1 MRRRDFLTVVGGVSL
16 AMPGLAHGQSG
27 RVYRLGTLLPGPP
40 MLPTEGRGAILIE
53 NLGKLGYKLGENLVY
68 ETRGAKGKVALV
80 PQMMLELVAAKV
92 DAVVTVS
99 YPAAAA
105 AKASGIATVIASG
118 SGDPVTTGLVNSLA
132 KPGGTV
138 TGIAD
143 DAAMLSTKRLSLL
156 KALLPKLQK
165 VAMLW
170 NKEDL
175 GMSQRYEASAKA
187 ARDIGVQVQ
196 ALGVREPDDFDD
208 AFTTMNRENP
218 EAILM
223 VSDSLT
229 LLNRKRVIQYA
240 ATRRIPAIYE
250 ADNIVHDGGLMS
262 YGADEHESF
271 GRAAALVGRIFKG
284 AKPAELPVEQ
294 PTRYL
299 FVINMTT
306 AKAMN
311 LSVPNNL
318 AALAD
323 EIIELSHY
331 ALLPRSCQGALHH
344 FQSAHRRPQVMP
356 VFSAKRSWTSM
367 TKLDQLENVKR
378 IDPVQAKQPLNK
390 LFLQRRSSDISKAA
404 NIGQGCPRQLKDL
417 FDVRRN
423 RGRFHRAPRGKFG
436 YPACANSTRPKG
448 GHQ

>member
-1 MRRRDFLTVVGGVSL
+1 MVNPAESIASAPCSLGRRCC
-16 AMPGLAHGQSG
+16 
-27 RVYRLGTLLPGPP
+27 RLKAG
-40 MLPTEGRGAILIE
+40 GAILLE
-53 NLGKLGYKLGENLVY
+53 NLEKLGYKLGQNLVY
-68 ETRGAKGKVALV
+68 EPRGAKGKVALV

-105 AKASGIATVIASG
+105 AKVSGVPTVIASG
-118 SGDPVTTGLVNSLA
+118 SGDPVTTGLVNSLS

-156 KALLPKLQK
+156 KALLPSLQR

-208 AFTTMNRENP
+208 AFTAMNRENP

-240 ATRRIPAIYE
+240 ATHRIPAIYE
-250 ADNIVHDGGLMS
+250 ADNIVQDGGLMS
-262 YGADEHESF
+262 YGADDHESF
-271 GRAAALVGRIFKG
+271 SRAAALVDRIFKG
-284 AKPAELPVEQ
+284 AKPADLPVEQ

-299 FVINMTT
+299 FVINMKT

-311 LSVPNNL
+311 LIVPNNL

-323 EIIELSHY
+323 RVIE
-331 ALLPRSCQGALHH
+331 
-344 FQSAHRRPQVMP
+344 
-356 VFSAKRSWTSM
+356 
-367 TKLDQLENVKR
+367 
-378 IDPVQAKQPLNK
+378 
-390 LFLQRRSSDISKAA
+390 
-404 NIGQGCPRQLKDL
+404 
-417 FDVRRN
+417 
-423 RGRFHRAPRGKFG
+423 
-436 YPACANSTRPKG
+436 
-448 GHQ
+448 

>member
-1 MRRRDFLTVVGGVSL
+1 MRRRDFIAVVGGASFAVT
-16 AMPGLAHGQSG
+16 GLAHGQSG
-27 RVYRLGTLLPGPP
+27 RIYRLGTLLPGPP

-53 NLGKLGYKLGENLVY
+53 NLGKLGYKLGQNLVY
-68 ETRGAKGKVALV
+68 EPRGAKGKVALV
-80 PQMMLELVAAKV
+80 PQLMLELVAAKV

-105 AKASGIATVIASG
+105 AKASGVPTVIASG
-118 SGDPVTTGLVNSLA
+118 SGDPVTTGLVNSLP

-156 KALLPKLQK
+156 KALLPNLQR

-187 ARDIGVQVQ
+187 ARDIGVEVQ

-208 AFTTMNRENP
+208 AFNAMNREIP

-250 ADNIVHDGGLMS
+250 ADNIVEDGGLMS

-271 GRAAALVGRIFKG
+271 SRAAALVDRIFKG
-284 AKPAELPVEQ
+284 ANPAELPVEQ

-299 FVINMTT
+299 FVINMKT
-306 AKAMN
+306 ATAMN
-311 LSVPNNL
+311 LTVPNNL

-323 EIIELSHY
+323 RVIE
-331 ALLPRSCQGALHH
+331 
-344 FQSAHRRPQVMP
+344 
-356 VFSAKRSWTSM
+356 
-367 TKLDQLENVKR
+367 
-378 IDPVQAKQPLNK
+378 
-390 LFLQRRSSDISKAA
+390 
-404 NIGQGCPRQLKDL
+404 
-417 FDVRRN
+417 
-423 RGRFHRAPRGKFG
+423 
-436 YPACANSTRPKG
+436 
-448 GHQ
+448 